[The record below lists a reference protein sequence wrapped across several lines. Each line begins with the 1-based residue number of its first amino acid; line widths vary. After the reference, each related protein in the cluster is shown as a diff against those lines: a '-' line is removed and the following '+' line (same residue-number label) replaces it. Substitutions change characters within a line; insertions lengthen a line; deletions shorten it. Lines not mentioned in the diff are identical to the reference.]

1 MKEIFSLK
9 NYYLIALLLCM
20 LNSLKPKRVY
30 LFLPLLHY
38 PNYGNN
44 LSQAVT
50 DALNRELGVGIV
62 VRHHEGDVLA
72 TKSKYFPGLSLM
84 GCTSAFS
91 VPVAALPAP
100 VTVGTPSLIW
110 DLLLCSTLNG
120 NEDLMTDLS
129 SQPQVNFHHH
139 AGYVKV
145 IDLGTQL
152 EYYKK
157 VETWLRNKLGNAEA
171 KARLSRA
178 VYLFSIGSDDHLSLF
193 LTNSTMLN
201 YYNKSQYIGM
211 VIGNLTSAI
220 KDIHTRGGR
229 KFGFINSPDG
239 CSPGLRIIKPEN
251 NGSCLEEVTSLEKLH
266 NRGLSKLLIMPQ
278 TQLKGFKYSLCD
290 LSSNLRKRMK
300 HPHKYGKYYTLGS
313 FHVRIVKEKESP
325 AGLLGVKPT

>member
-1 MKEIFSLK
+1 METTAKHI
-9 NYYLIALLLCM
+9 
-20 LNSLKPKRVY
+20 
-30 LFLPLLHY
+30 
-38 PNYGNN
+38 
-44 LSQAVT
+44 

-72 TKSKYFPGLSLM
+72 TKSKYFPPLAGKEDRAKLDGM
-84 GCTSAFS
+84 YEC
-91 VPVAALPAP
+91 
-100 VTVGTPSLIW
+100 I
-110 DLLLCSTLNG
+110 LLCRRLHCWNPEVLFGTCCFAPR

-157 VETWLRNKLGNAEA
+157 VETWLRNKLGNVEA

-178 VYLFSIGSDDHLSLF
+178 VYLFSIGSNDYLSLF

-220 KDIHTRGGR
+220 KEIHTRGGG
-229 KFGFINSPDG
+229 KFGFINSLDG
-239 CSPGLRIIKPEN
+239 CSTGLRIIKPKN

-266 NRGLSKLLIMPQ
+266 NGALLKLLANNA
-278 TQLKGFKYSLCD
+278 TNSAEGFQILT
-290 LSSNLRKRMK
+290 LR
-300 HPHKYGKYYTLGS
+300 L
-313 FHVRIVKEKESP
+313 E
-325 AGLLGVKPT
+325 